1 VLGKAAHRSGGLDA
15 SRPQHAHF
23 FGNAH
28 GAFLLFFLP
37 CRDWYFVPYF
47 SFL

>member
-1 VLGKAAHRSGGLDA
+1 MGSIRNPDTSSALRKV
-15 SRPQHAHF
+15 
-23 FGNAH
+23 
-28 GAFLLFFLP
+28 AFLLFFLP